1 MKIKIKSRDFSKTV
15 SIKGNKVKDIF
26 EKEKLIQENFVVTK
40 DKKIVLLDEKLKDGD
55 TLILYSVVSG
65 G

>member
-15 SIKGNKVKDIF
+15 SIKGNKVKDVF
-26 EKEKLIQENFVVTK
+26 EKAELIQENFVVTK
-40 DKKIVLLDEKLKDGD
+40 DKKIVLLDEKLKNGD
-55 TLILYSVVSG
+55 TLVLYSVISG

>member
-1 MKIKIKSRDFSKTV
+1 MKIKIRSRDFSKTV
-15 SIKGNKVKDIF
+15 SIKGNKVKDVF
-26 EKEKLIQENFVVTK
+26 EKVGLIQENFVVTK
-40 DKKIVLLDEKLKDGD
+40 DKKIVLLDEKLKTGD